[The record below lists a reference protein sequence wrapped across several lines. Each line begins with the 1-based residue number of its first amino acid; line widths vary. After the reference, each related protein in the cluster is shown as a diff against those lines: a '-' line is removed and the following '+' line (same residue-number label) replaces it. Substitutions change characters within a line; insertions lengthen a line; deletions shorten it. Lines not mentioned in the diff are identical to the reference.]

1 MNYEE
6 RYGKIT
12 EYDDLKKAWLE
23 EFADELKALKGIEE
37 KKARR
42 AVKRMIKFLRTGGVQ
57 YPAIQKIMDKHCP
70 FEYGQME

>member
-1 MNYEE
+1 MEYEE

-23 EFADELKALKGIEE
+23 EFADELKVLKGVEE

-42 AVKRMIKFLRTGGVQ
+42 AVKRMIKIPEGGGIQ
-57 YPAIQKIMDKHCP
+57 YPLIQQVMDKHCP
-70 FEYGQME
+70 FEYGTLE